1 MISVVNS
8 DETITWGELFEK
20 TSVDLGNEQEARWL
34 CEHASGLDATD
45 FKSGLSE
52 LVSERC
58 GAALREMVRRRL
70 SGEPLQY
77 VMQRW
82 SFRHLDVLVDPRVL
96 IPRPET
102 ELVVQVALESLRDT
116 AQKVNRKLQIVDLG
130 TGSGVIGL
138 ALVSELPLASAE
150 VWLTDV
156 SADALDV
163 ARANL
168 AGLGLVDGDV
178 RLVQGDWFSALPNRL
193 KNSFDLIISNPP
205 YIAVYDASVE
215 SVVRDYE
222 PHLALYAGTDGMDAH
237 RQIISQAGEWLV
249 TDGLLV
255 LEIGHTQGA
264 EIRNL
269 FVENG
274 LSRIEI
280 RQDYSRRDRI
290 AIARKN

>member
-1 MISVVNS
+1 MNS
-8 DETITWGELFEK
+8 DEVITWGELFK
-20 TSVDLGNEQEARWL
+20 NTSNDLGNEQEARWL
-34 CEHASGLDATD
+34 CEHASGLDASE
-45 FKSGLSE
+45 FNSGLSE

-58 GAALREMVRRRL
+58 GVALREMVRRRL

-77 VMQRW
+77 VMQCW
-82 SFRHLDVLVDPRVL
+82 SFRHLDVLIDPRVL

-102 ELVVQVALESLRDT
+102 ELVVQVALDSVRST
-116 AQKVNRKLQIVDLG
+116 AQKIDSKLRIVDLG

-138 ALVSELPLASAE
+138 ALASELPLASAE
-150 VWLTDV
+150 VWLTDI
-156 SADALDV
+156 SNDALDV

-178 RLVQGDWFSALPNRL
+178 HIAQGDWFSALPSEL

-205 YIAVYDASVE
+205 YIAVYDANVE

-249 TDGLLV
+249 ADGLLV
-255 LEIGHTQGA
+255 LEIGHEQGL

-269 FVENG
+269 LEENG
-274 LSRIEI
+274 FNSIEI
-280 RQDYSRRDRI
+280 RQDYSQRDRI
-290 AIARKN
+290 VLARKT

>member
-1 MISVVNS
+1 MNS
-8 DETITWGELFEK
+8 DETITWGELFK
-20 TSVDLGNEQEARWL
+20 NTSVDLGSEQEARWL
-34 CEHASGLDATD
+34 CEHASGLDASE
-45 FKSGLSE
+45 FNSGLSE
-52 LVSERC
+52 LVSDRC
-58 GAALREMVRRRL
+58 GVALREMVRRRL

-77 VMQRW
+77 VMQCW
-82 SFRHLDVLVDPRVL
+82 SFRHLDVLIDPRVL

-102 ELVVQVALESLRDT
+102 ELVVQVALDSVRNT
-116 AQKVNRKLQIVDLG
+116 AQKIDRKMRIVDLG

-138 ALVSELPLASAE
+138 ALASELPLASVE
-150 VWLTDV
+150 VWLTDI
-156 SADALDV
+156 SNDALDV

-178 RLVQGDWFSALPNRL
+178 HIAQGDWFSAMPSEL

-222 PHLALYAGTDGMDAH
+222 PHLALYAGNDGMDAH

-249 TDGLLV
+249 ARGLLV
-255 LEIGHTQGA
+255 LEIGHEQGL

-269 FVENG
+269 LEENG
-274 LSRIEI
+274 FNSIEI
-280 RQDYSRRDRI
+280 RQDYSQRDRI
-290 AIARKN
+290 ALARKT

>member
-1 MISVVNS
+1 MNS
-8 DETITWGELFEK
+8 DETITWGELFK
-20 TSVDLGNEQEARWL
+20 RTSVDLGSEQEARWL
-34 CEHASGLDATD
+34 CEHASGLGASE
-45 FKSGLSE
+45 FSSGLSE

-58 GAALREMVRRRL
+58 GLALQKLVGRRL
-70 SGEPLQY
+70 AGEPLQY

-102 ELVVQVALESLRDT
+102 ELVVQVALDSLRNT
-116 AQKVNRKLQIVDLG
+116 AQEINRKMRVVDLG

-138 ALVSELPLASAE
+138 ALASELPLGKTE

-156 SADALDV
+156 SNDALDV

-178 RLVQGDWFSALPNRL
+178 RLAQGDWFSALPSQL
-193 KNSFDLIISNPP
+193 KNSFDLVISNPP
-205 YIAVYDASVE
+205 YIAIYDSSVE
-215 SVVRDYE
+215 PAVRDYE
-222 PHLALYAGTDGMDAH
+222 PHLALYAGTDGLDAY

-255 LEIGHTQGA
+255 LEIGHDQA
-264 EIRNL
+264 LIIRSL
-269 FVENG
+269 LDENNF
-274 LSRIEI
+274 RDIEI
-280 RQDYSRRDRI
+280 RQDYSQRDRI
-290 AIARKN
+290 ALARKH

>member
-1 MISVVNS
+1 MNS
-8 DETITWGELFEK
+8 DETITWGELFK
-20 TSVDLGNEQEARWL
+20 NTSVDLGNEQEARWL
-34 CEHASGLDATD
+34 CEHASGLDASE
-45 FKSGLSE
+45 FNSGLSE

-58 GAALREMVRRRL
+58 GVALREMVRRRL

-77 VMQRW
+77 VMQCW
-82 SFRHLDVLVDPRVL
+82 SFRHLDVLIDPRVL

-102 ELVVQVALESLRDT
+102 ELVVQVALDSVRST
-116 AQKVNRKLQIVDLG
+116 AQKIDSKMRIVDLG

-138 ALVSELPLASAE
+138 ALASELPIASAE
-150 VWLTDV
+150 VWLTDI
-156 SADALDV
+156 SNDALDV

-178 RLVQGDWFSALPNRL
+178 HIAQGDWFSALPSEL

-249 TDGLLV
+249 ADGLLV
-255 LEIGHTQGA
+255 LEIGHEQGL

-269 FVENG
+269 LEENG
-274 LSRIEI
+274 FDSIEI
-280 RQDYSRRDRI
+280 RQDYSQRDRI
-290 AIARKN
+290 ALARKT

>member
-1 MISVVNS
+1 MISVVNG
-8 DETITWGELFEK
+8 DETITWGELFRK
-20 TSVDLGNEQEARWL
+20 TMIDLGNEQEARWL
-34 CEHASGLDATD
+34 CEHASGLDASEFD
-45 FKSGLSE
+45 SGLTE

-70 SGEPLQY
+70 MGEPLQY

-82 SFRHLDVLVDPRVL
+82 SFRHLDVLIDQRVL
-96 IPRPET
+96 IPRSET
-102 ELVVQVALESLRDT
+102 EVVVQVALDSMRNIV
-116 AQKVNRKLQIVDLG
+116 QKINRKVRIADLG

-138 ALVSELPLASAE
+138 ALASELPLASAE

-178 RLVQGDWFSALPNRL
+178 RLVKGDWFSALPKEL

-222 PHLALYAGTDGMDAH
+222 PHLALYAGTDGMGAH
-237 RQIISQAGEWLV
+237 REIISQAGEWLV

-255 LEIGHTQGA
+255 LEIGHEQGR

-269 FVENG
+269 LSENSFVD
-274 LSRIEI
+274 IEI
-280 RQDYSRRDRI
+280 RQDYSQRDRI
-290 AIARKN
+290 ALARKS

>member
-1 MISVVNS
+1 MNS
-8 DETITWGELFEK
+8 DETITWGELFQT
-20 TSVDLGNEQEARWL
+20 TSADLGSEQEARWL
-34 CEHASGLDATD
+34 CEHASGLDASE
-45 FKSGLSE
+45 FSSGLSE
-52 LVSERC
+52 LVSQRC
-58 GAALREMVRRRL
+58 GIALREMVRRRL
-70 SGEPLQY
+70 TGEPLQY

-82 SFRHLDVLVDPRVL
+82 SFRHLDVMVDPRVL

-102 ELVVQVALESLRDT
+102 ELVVQVALDSLGDV
-116 AQKVNRKLQIVDLG
+116 AQKLKRKLRIADLG

-138 ALVSELPLASAE
+138 ALASELPLGCAE

-178 RLVQGDWFSALPNRL
+178 RLAQGDWFLALPKDL
-193 KNSFDLIISNPP
+193 KQSFDLVISNPP

-222 PHLALYAGTDGMDAH
+222 PHLALYAGTDGLDAH

-249 TDGLLV
+249 SDGLLV
-255 LEIGHTQGA
+255 LEIGHDQGA
-264 EIRNL
+264 VIRDL
-269 FVENG
+269 
-274 LSRIEI
+274 LSESSFMDIQI
-280 RQDYSRRDRI
+280 RQDYSQHDRI
-290 AIARKN
+290 ALARKT

>member
-1 MISVVNS
+1 MNS
-8 DETITWGELFEK
+8 DETITWGELFK
-20 TSVDLGNEQEARWL
+20 NTSVDLGNEQEARWL
-34 CEHASGLDATD
+34 CEHASGLDASE
-45 FKSGLSE
+45 FNSGLSE

-70 SGEPLQY
+70 LGEPLQY

-102 ELVVQVALESLRDT
+102 ELVVQVALDSLRNT
-116 AQKVNRKLQIVDLG
+116 VQQINRKVRIVDLG

-138 ALVSELPLASAE
+138 ALASELPLASAE
-150 VWLTDV
+150 VWLTDI
-156 SADALDV
+156 SNDALNV

-178 RLVQGDWFSALPNRL
+178 RLAQGDWFSALPSEL

-222 PHLALYAGTDGMDAH
+222 PHLALYAGTDGMDAY
-237 RQIISQAGEWLV
+237 REIISQAGEWLV

-255 LEIGHTQGA
+255 LEIGHEQGS

-269 FVENG
+269 LSENSFVD
-274 LSRIEI
+274 IEI
-280 RQDYSRRDRI
+280 RQDYSQRDRI
-290 AIARKN
+290 ALARKN

>member
-1 MISVVNS
+1 MNS
-8 DETITWGELFEK
+8 DETITWGELFK
-20 TSVDLGNEQEARWL
+20 NTSVDLDNEQEARWL
-34 CEHASGLDATD
+34 CEHASGLDASE
-45 FKSGLSE
+45 FNSGLSE

-58 GAALREMVRRRL
+58 GVALREMVRRRL

-77 VMQRW
+77 VMQCW
-82 SFRHLDVLVDPRVL
+82 SFRHLDVLIDPRVL

-102 ELVVQVALESLRDT
+102 ELVVQVALDSVGST
-116 AQKVNRKLQIVDLG
+116 AQKIDSKLRIVDLG

-138 ALVSELPLASAE
+138 ALASELPLASAE
-150 VWLTDV
+150 VWLTDI
-156 SADALDV
+156 SNDALDV

-178 RLVQGDWFSALPNRL
+178 HIAQGDWFSALPSEL

-249 TDGLLV
+249 ARGLLV
-255 LEIGHTQGA
+255 LEIGHEQGL

-269 FVENG
+269 LEENG
-274 LSRIEI
+274 FNSIEI
-280 RQDYSRRDRI
+280 RQDYSQRDRI
-290 AIARKN
+290 ALARKT

>member
-1 MISVVNS
+1 MNS
-8 DETITWGELFEK
+8 DETITWGELFK
-20 TSVDLGNEQEARWL
+20 NTSVDLGNEQEARWL
-34 CEHASGLDATD
+34 CEHTSGLDASE
-45 FKSGLSE
+45 FNSGLSE
-52 LVSERC
+52 LVSDRC
-58 GAALREMVRRRL
+58 GVALREMVRRRL

-77 VMQRW
+77 VMQCW
-82 SFRHLDVLVDPRVL
+82 SFRHLDVFVDPRVL

-102 ELVVQVALESLRDT
+102 ELVVQIALDSVRNT
-116 AQKVNRKLQIVDLG
+116 AQKIDRKMRIVDLG

-138 ALVSELPLASAE
+138 ALASELPLASAE
-150 VWLTDV
+150 VWLTDI
-156 SADALDV
+156 SNDALDV

-178 RLVQGDWFSALPNRL
+178 HIAQGDWFSALPSDL

-222 PHLALYAGTDGMDAH
+222 PHLALYAGNDGMDAH

-249 TDGLLV
+249 ARGLLV
-255 LEIGHTQGA
+255 LEIGHEQGL

-269 FVENG
+269 LEENG
-274 LSRIEI
+274 FNSIEI
-280 RQDYSRRDRI
+280 RQDYSQRDRI
-290 AIARKN
+290 ALARKT

>member
-1 MISVVNS
+1 MNS
-8 DETITWGELFEK
+8 DETITWGELFK
-20 TSVDLGNEQEARWL
+20 NTSVDLGSEQEARWL
-34 CEHASGLDATD
+34 CEHASGLDASE
-45 FKSGLSE
+45 FNSGLSE

-77 VMQRW
+77 VIQRW
-82 SFRHLDVLVDPRVL
+82 SFRHLDVFVDPRVL

-102 ELVVQVALESLRDT
+102 ELVVQIALDSVRNT
-116 AQKVNRKLQIVDLG
+116 AQKIDRKMRIVDLG

-138 ALVSELPLASAE
+138 ALASELPLASAE
-150 VWLTDV
+150 VWLTDI
-156 SADALDV
+156 SNDALDV

-178 RLVQGDWFSALPNRL
+178 RLVQGDWFSALPNQL
-193 KNSFDLIISNPP
+193 KNSFDLVISNPP

-222 PHLALYAGTDGMDAH
+222 PHLALYAGNDGMDAH

-249 TDGLLV
+249 ARGLLV
-255 LEIGHTQGA
+255 LEIGHEQGL

-269 FVENG
+269 LEENG
-274 LSRIEI
+274 FNSIEI
-280 RQDYSRRDRI
+280 RQDYSQRDRI
-290 AIARKN
+290 ALARKI